1 MFIFLLNAFWYLR
14 LLLLWIKS
22 QPSVHINVL
31 HMKNHVTLFC
41 SLLNMKK
48 WLYLM
53 SLFLCLS
60 CISLGLSC
68 QKILPKVQAPKR
80 CKQGRYL
87 NLYSFS
93 NRNAIT
99 KIRLPSHNFAINT
112 NNCYNLQEDMKICKN
127 CEKKEIEGE
136 IHITFSCNR
145 YDKIQRKAFYDI
157 NELDN
162 IKLQIRNK
170 IEN

>member
-1 MFIFLLNAFWYLR
+1 MG
-14 LLLLWIKS
+14 
-22 QPSVHINVL
+22 
-31 HMKNHVTLFC
+31 
-41 SLLNMKK
+41 
-48 WLYLM
+48 
-53 SLFLCLS
+53 LFLCLS
-60 CISLGLSC
+60 CISLGLSF

-99 KIRLPSHNFAINT
+99 KIRLSSHNFAINT

-145 YDKIQRKAFYDI
+145 YDKIQRKTFDDI
-157 NELDN
+157 NELDS
-162 IKLQIRNK
+162 IKLK
-170 IEN
+170 